1 MKRIC
6 LAIIVLAWGGNAHAL
21 DWRAVEWRVGVAY
34 ATGLN
39 DVADL
44 HEDNLRASGLEADVD
59 LKVPLGLAGGV
70 TYDWPSGLRLD
81 VTLGPT
87 FFIGGDVS
95 HSELPVGAS
104 IGYNFAREADISPFV
119 RAGLIHHIASG
130 DYETGSSPGLLIAAG
145 VDFHRFTVEVA
156 LDNSEVDFEAAECDA
171 TGANCTP
178 TVRTLNTYDVIAS
191 VYWRFR

>member
-6 LAIIVLAWGGNAHAL
+6 LAIMVLVWTGNAHAF

-39 DVADL
+39 DVTDL

-70 TYDWPSGLRLD
+70 TYDWPSGLRFD

-95 HSELPVGAS
+95 HSELPLGAS
-104 IGYNFAREADISPFV
+104 VGYNFAREADISPFV

-130 DYETGSSPGLLIAAG
+130 DYETGSSPGLLVAAG
-145 VDFHRFTVEVA
+145 VDFQRLTIEVA
-156 LDNSEVDFEAAECDA
+156 LDNSEVDFEAASCDA